1 MGRSLRV
8 QKFIPGSEESN
19 LNLTLPGLLGKD
31 TPILNVCHGGQVA
44 VEFTTHRLTSHRSSY
59 KNDTGLIDFSN
70 QDSQSW
76 APLTERPN
84 LQAGELKESPG
95 LPSCRYTPCT

>member
-31 TPILNVCHGGQVA
+31 TPILTCATAG
-44 VEFTTHRLTSHRSSY
+44 RWLSSSRRTVSRRT
-59 KNDTGLIDFSN
+59 D
-70 QDSQSW
+70 
-76 APLTERPN
+76 PLTKTT
-84 LQAGELKESPG
+84 LA
-95 LPSCRYTPCT
+95 